1 MVRASPMQTN
11 FTAGEFSPLLEG
23 HINLEKHPNSVLL
36 LQNLIAFKQGP
47 AVRRGGGK
55 FIVEVKDST
64 KETCL
69 IPFQFSVDQSYHIEA
84 GDSYFRFIKDNA
96 QIMDGGSPYEI
107 STPYSD
113 TDLTDTDLKPKF
125 QYAQSADVMYFTQG
139 SYIPYILGRVSDT
152 SWTMTASEFL
162 DGPYLPEN
170 AEDTTLT
177 LSGTTGSV
185 TVTASAVTGINTISG
200 TEGFKSTDIGRL
212 IRWKD
217 PANNWTW
224 LLITAF
230 TSTTIVTATIK
241 GPDASAGTATNDWRL
256 GVYSETTGW
265 PTVITFFQDRVFLS
279 GASSYPDRYD
289 LTKTGGYS
297 ATNFN
302 FAPTDPDGTV
312 TDDSAI
318 TGTLQSG
325 QVNTIQW
332 ANEDGRGLVIGTYDN
347 EWIVRPDT
355 QNGVLTPSNAKAD
368 KISSVGSAYIQPF
381 TAESGTL
388 FMQRSRRKLHDLIY
402 NYDRDSLKPR
412 DIVVACE
419 HITQSGVSQIVF
431 QQEPFNVIWMR
442 RTDGLLIGLT
452 YYPDE
457 GVFAAHRHPLGGTDT
472 KVKSLS
478 VIPSSDKLKDE
489 VTMVVERTIDGSTV
503 KYIEYITPYF
513 ETGDAQED
521 AFYVDS
527 GITYDGAAT
536 ATVSG
541 LDHLEG
547 ETVTVL
553 VDGNSHPNLVVS
565 GGSVTL
571 ANSITGSTIQVGLG
585 STWAI
590 KLQRQDAGSK
600 TGVGQGK
607 TKKIIGIVVRML
619 NTLGLKYGP
628 SATELEEYDFE
639 QGQTYDTATELYTG
653 DTPYLRGNFGYDTDG
668 FIYITHD
675 GAFPAT
681 ILAIMPEVLTEDRG

>member
-1 MVRASPMQTN
+1 MQTN

-23 HINLEKHPNSVLL
+23 HINLEKHPNSALL
-36 LQNLIAFKQGP
+36 LQNMIAFKQGP
-47 AVRRGGGK
+47 AVRRGGSK
-55 FIVEVKDST
+55 FIVEVKDSA
-64 KETCL
+64 KETAL
-69 IPFQFSVDQSYHIEA
+69 IPFQFSVDQSYHVEA
-84 GDSYFRFIKDNA
+84 GDEYFRFIKNNA

-107 STPYSD
+107 VTPYSD
-113 TDLTDTDLKPKF
+113 TDLVDSDLKPKF

-139 SYIPYILGRVSDT
+139 SYIPYILSRTNDT
-152 SWTMTASEFL
+152 SWAMTASEFL

-170 AEDTTLT
+170 IETTTLA
-177 LSGTTGSV
+177 LSDTTGSV
-185 TVTASAVTGINTISG
+185 TVTASATVGING
-200 TEGFKSTDIGRL
+200 GAGFVSTDVGRL

-217 PANNWTW
+217 PANDWTW

-230 TSTTIVTATIK
+230 TSATVVTATIK
-241 GPDASAGTATNDWRL
+241 GDDASAGTATNDWRL
-256 GVYSETTGW
+256 GIYSNTTGW

-279 GASSYPDRYD
+279 GASSFPDRYD

-297 ATNFN
+297 STSFN

-312 TDDSAI
+312 TDDGAI

-355 QNGVLTPSNAKAD
+355 QNGVLTPSNAKAE
-368 KISSVGSAYIQPF
+368 KISSVGSSYIQPF

-388 FMQRSRRKLHDLIY
+388 FIQRSRRKLHDLVY

-412 DIVVACE
+412 DIMVACE

-442 RTDGLLIGLT
+442 RNDGLLIGLT

-457 GVFAAHRHPLGGTDT
+457 AVFAAHRHPLGGTDV

-478 VIPSSDKLKDE
+478 VIPSTDKLKDE
-489 VTMVVERTIDGSTV
+489 LTMIVERTIDGSTV

-513 ETGDAQED
+513 EEGDAQED

-547 ETVTVL
+547 ETVKLL
-553 VDGNSHPNLVVS
+553 VDGDSHPDLVVS
-565 GGSVTL
+565 GGEVTL
-571 ANSITGSTIQVGLG
+571 ANSVTGSTIQVGL
-585 STWAI
+585 SSIWAI

-600 TGVGQGK
+600 TGVGHGK

-639 QGQTYDTATELYTG
+639 QGQAYDTPTELYTG
-653 DTPYLRGNFGYDTDG
+653 DTPYLRGNFGYNTDG